1 MSRAPRRR
9 LVPAYLVTGGRQLTS
24 RADLDRLSVLT
35 LADAKLTETPEATAG
50 IGPEHH
56 RLCAL
61 LAPGSLSLVECAAHL
76 GLPVSATV
84 VVAADLIESG
94 HLQARGPVPRAQEID
109 RSLVERLLVGL
120 RTLR

>member
-24 RADLDRLSVLT
+24 RPDLDRLSVLT
-35 LADAKLTETPEATAG
+35 LAEAPEPAAE
-50 IGPEHH
+50 IGPEHR
-56 RLCAL
+56 RLCTL

-84 VVAADLIESG
+84 VVVADLIERG
-94 HLQARGPVPRAQEID
+94 HLHARGPVPRAQEID